1 MQTGSELVQSGHY
14 RSADIQ
20 RQMEEVSE
28 AWEQLTEATTEK
40 GRKLKDANEL
50 QVTCVLG
57 LHVHVHVCMR
67 VSLCDGGLLGGVYT
81 CCAKECVSHLHACQ
95 LGSAT
100 HREELGATGLV
111 YIPTVRTNL
120 HPHCI
125 ALPACN

>member
-50 QVTCVLG
+50 QVMCALVLACACACV
-57 LHVHVHVCMR
+57 C
-67 VSLCDGGLLGGVYT
+67 VSLCVVEG
-81 CCAKECVSHLHACQ
+81 
-95 LGSAT
+95 
-100 HREELGATGLV
+100 
-111 YIPTVRTNL
+111 
-120 HPHCI
+120 
-125 ALPACN
+125 

>member
-50 QVTCVLG
+50 QVTCVLV
-57 LHVHVHVCMR
+57 LACACACACVC
-67 VSLCDGGLLGGVYT
+67 VSLCVMEGCLGECTHAVQRNVCPTCMLARQCFPQGGVRSYRT
-81 CCAKECVSHLHACQ
+81 CVHTYVQ
-95 LGSAT
+95 FFF
-100 HREELGATGLV
+100 
-111 YIPTVRTNL
+111 PT
-120 HPHCI
+120 
-125 ALPACN
+125 A